1 VATKSLI
8 IEDLGERA
16 LLLPQTLEKALAAND
31 RIKLCFTLLQSAQQ
45 HADRPGETV
54 RDMSSELHAMK
65 IDSQIEKMI
74 ADCRRE
80 PDGSL
85 HLPGVGKVGQ
95 LIRDDL
101 GTMHAPLALAEAPEA
116 QTLGARKH
124 VLLERLPP
132 FTDDH
137 VPTGLIDEMTT
148 ARRSPGASSGPFDGD
163 SLHLLVMDL
172 HKALNDLQ
180 GGLAQEVIDGARAW
194 HIAESDRSLIQAF
207 MAGVNQTAPLK
218 FNHPGLGTTAT
229 RAGNQLII
237 QNDIGTTDAHVLVLR
252 VEGTTATLTYTDVHS
267 QRLDFFQSLF
277 KPFGVTWSEPATR
290 RNEKF
295 ADEADYR
302 LSVGRFETTDAR
314 ALERYL
320 RFLGSRIVFL
330 IDWNHARKRLRE
342 FLAKGDA
349 VRALKWAAER
359 NIGHRGFI
367 ELGGERLLYE
377 AIEFAQRTPL
387 RYGERLF
394 ETLGAEAAFEYVKF
408 VLKESTTGLL
418 QKRSERFIRD
428 EIKAEL
434 ARRFRTAD
442 ASLISIGLTHAER
455 VFDLAAA
462 VHEGL
467 LRYAEVGGAE
477 TVQRLARRAR
487 IWEQECDGIVSR
499 VRTLARRTSKPDVYG
514 DLLHTADEAADGLE
528 EAAFLVTHLATHPPD
543 NALMEPLQTLG
554 ALLVAG
560 AQESVKMFE
569 AASHVTREGDREDI
583 QDFFSAV
590 DRVVAT
596 EHNTDTAERAV
607 TSALLALS
615 PNAATLYLISGIATT
630 LEKAAD
636 GLSLAAFKLRDHLL
650 NDIMAG

>member
-16 LLLPQTLEKALAAND
+16 LLLPQALEKALAAND
-31 RIKLCFTLLQSAQQ
+31 RIKLCFTLLQSAQR
-45 HADRPGETV
+45 HAEHPEETAP
-54 RDMSSELHAMK
+54 DLSAELRGMQ
-65 IDSQIEKMI
+65 IDSQIEKMVS
-74 ADCRRE
+74 DCRRE
-80 PDGSL
+80 QDGSL
-85 HLPGVGKVGQ
+85 HLPGVGKIQQ

-101 GTMHAPLALAEAPEA
+101 EAMQAPLALAEASA
-116 QTLGARKH
+116 ARALDARKRT
-124 VLLERLPP
+124 LLERLPSL
-132 FTDDH
+132 TDDR
-137 VPTGLIDEMTT
+137 VPTGLIDAMTT
-148 ARRSPGASSGPFDGD
+148 ARRAPGGSAEPDGGD
-163 SLHLLVMDL
+163 SVHLLVIDL
-172 HKALNDLQ
+172 HKALNALQ
-180 GGLAQEVIDGARAW
+180 GGLAQEAINGARAW
-194 HIAESDRSLIQAF
+194 RIAESDRPLIQAF
-207 MAGVNQTAPLK
+207 MAGVNETAPLK

-229 RAGNQLII
+229 RAGDQLII

-267 QRLDFFQSLF
+267 QRLEFFQSLF
-277 KPFGVTWSEPATR
+277 KPFEVTWTEPATR

-302 LSVGRFETTDAR
+302 LSVGRFEARDTD

-320 RFLGSRIVFL
+320 KFLGSRIVFL

-349 VRALKWAAER
+349 VRVLKWAAER

-367 ELGGERLLYE
+367 ELGGERLFYE

-394 ETLGAEAAFEYVKF
+394 ETLGAESAFEYVKF
-408 VLKESTTGLL
+408 VLKEATTGLL
-418 QKRSERFIRD
+418 QNRSARFIRD

-434 ARRFRTAD
+434 ARRFRTAH

-462 VHEGL
+462 AHEGL
-467 LRYAEVGGAE
+467 LRYAEATGDDVLQGVA
-477 TVQRLARRAR
+477 QRAR

-499 VRTLARRTSKPDVYG
+499 VRTLARRTSKPDVYA
-514 DLLHTADEAADGLE
+514 DLMHTADEAADGLE
-528 EAAFLVTHLATHPPD
+528 EAAFLMTHLTAQAPG
-543 NALMEPLQTLG
+543 NALMEPLRTLG

-583 QDFFSAV
+583 QDFFAAV
-590 DRVVAT
+590 DRVVAI
-596 EHNTDTAERAV
+596 EHDTDTAERAV
-607 TSALLALS
+607 TSALLALN
-615 PNAATLYLISGIATT
+615 PNAATLYLISGIAAA
-630 LEKAAD
+630 LEQAAD
-636 GLSLAAFKLRDHLL
+636 GLSLAALKLRDHLL
-650 NDIMAG
+650 NDIMVG